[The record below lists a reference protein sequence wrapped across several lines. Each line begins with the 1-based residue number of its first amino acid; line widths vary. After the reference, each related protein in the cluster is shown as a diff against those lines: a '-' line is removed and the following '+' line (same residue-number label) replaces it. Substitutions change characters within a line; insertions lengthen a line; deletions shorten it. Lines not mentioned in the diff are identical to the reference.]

1 MRAYD
6 ASVIRRSGAKTK
18 PSDLNLPEE
27 FERTRV
33 VKKEPTTGTEKEDL
47 SATEPTTS
55 NVNSSATSINVGDSV
70 YGFWTNDTSCLE
82 GGEWSE
88 GTVETRKEGGVFR
101 VIFRYCCGA
110 DPGRDLPG
118 VLLVPKNDFDLF
130 KQQMHSLREGDRVCA
145 PRWRNETNTGEP
157 QWHPGV
163 IRSCEGSASRRVYCV
178 RFDDDNEEAPGIK
191 ASLVFPE
198 RRRAPKYEVGAGLGV
213 NDERKPSANQSKP
226 SNKAFYP
233 PDNSSNL
240 QHADGEAAEDNL
252 AKETMFVAVQEIG
265 PPQTANTTRAYV
277 GCEISQLKAALKKS
291 EAALKVA
298 EEDLGIAN
306 DTLTQE
312 HLFTNS
318 WQNKF
323 ERLASLVEGSGA
335 VDGAIVSKIRN
346 ESISG
351 GGL

>member
-1 MRAYD
+1 
-6 ASVIRRSGAKTK
+6 
-18 PSDLNLPEE
+18 
-27 FERTRV
+27 
-33 VKKEPTTGTEKEDL
+33 
-47 SATEPTTS
+47 
-55 NVNSSATSINVGDSV
+55 
-70 YGFWTNDTSCLE
+70 
-82 GGEWSE
+82 
-88 GTVETRKEGGVFR
+88 
-101 VIFRYCCGA
+101 
-110 DPGRDLPG
+110 
-118 VLLVPKNDFDLF
+118 
-130 KQQMHSLREGDRVCA
+130 
-145 PRWRNETNTGEP
+145 
-157 QWHPGV
+157 
-163 IRSCEGSASRRVYCV
+163 V

>member
-1 MRAYD
+1 M
-6 ASVIRRSGAKTK
+6 
-18 PSDLNLPEE
+18 
-27 FERTRV
+27 
-33 VKKEPTTGTEKEDL
+33 
-47 SATEPTTS
+47 
-55 NVNSSATSINVGDSV
+55 GDSV

-163 IRSCEGSASRRVYCV
+163 IRSCEGSATRRVYCV
-178 RFDDDNEEAPGIK
+178 KFDDDNEEVPGIK

-198 RRRAPKYEVGAGLGV
+198 RHCAPKREVDAGLGV
-213 NDERKPSANQSKP
+213 DDERKPSADQSKP
-226 SNKAFYP
+226 SNKSFHP
-233 PDNSSNL
+233 PDNTITFKP
-240 QHADGEAAEDNL
+240 ADGEKLVDNL
-252 AKETMFVAVQEIG
+252 AEETMFVAAEEIG
-265 PPQTANTTRAYV
+265 TPQTANTTRAYV
-277 GCEISQLKAALKKS
+277 GENASLETTIKHQHAEIARLKAALKKS
-291 EAALKVA
+291 DAALRVA
-298 EEDLGIAN
+298 DEDLGIAN

-323 ERLASLVEGSGA
+323 ERLASLVEGSGI